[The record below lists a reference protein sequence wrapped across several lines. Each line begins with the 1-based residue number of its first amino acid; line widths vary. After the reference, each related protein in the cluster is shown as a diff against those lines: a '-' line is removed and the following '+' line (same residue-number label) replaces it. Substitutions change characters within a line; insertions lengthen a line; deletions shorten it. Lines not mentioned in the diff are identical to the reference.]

1 VIEIDPETILV
12 VNFVRARGKGSGIP
26 VEARGASLWT
36 VRDGKIMGA
45 KLFRSKAEALEAVG
59 VPDAASR
66 HRDSD

>member
-1 VIEIDPETILV
+1 
-12 VNFVRARGKGSGIP
+12 
-26 VEARGASLWT
+26 
-36 VRDGKIMGA
+36 MGA